1 MKSTSFVEKLLR
13 GKKKKSKIMCFP
25 LCWAT
30 KPDSYVEKNG
40 AMYVHVNKMKGDWK
54 QCEGTDDVYS
64 YWAKKIFLGEK
75 CHY

>member
-1 MKSTSFVEKLLR
+1 MW
-13 GKKKKSKIMCFP
+13 KKME
-25 LCWAT
+25 LCT
-30 KPDSYVEKNG
+30 Y
-40 AMYVHVNKMKGDWK
+40 VNKMKGDWK